1 VSTTAHWQIVLRMS
15 YAGSMTTR
23 PVAFR
28 LTDDELATLD
38 RLAAEGVA
46 SDRTASM
53 KVLIAREARRQA
65 AERDAMIYAKSQ
77 PDDDLDSLARWAA
90 DHVPS
95 LD

>member
-1 VSTTAHWQIVLRMS
+1 MA
-15 YAGSMTTR
+15 TR

-65 AERDAMIYAKSQ
+65 AERDALIYAQSQ
-77 PDDDLDSLARWAA
+77 PDDDLDSLARWASEN
-90 DHVPS
+90 VPPI
-95 LD
+95 D